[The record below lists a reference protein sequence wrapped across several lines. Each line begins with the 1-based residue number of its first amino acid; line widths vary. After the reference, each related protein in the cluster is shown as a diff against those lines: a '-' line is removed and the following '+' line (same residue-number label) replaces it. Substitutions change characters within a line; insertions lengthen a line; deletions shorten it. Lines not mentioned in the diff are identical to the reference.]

1 MYLNNES
8 TENFSVS
15 RNKAKEVS
23 DCHEKEI
30 LLRLESQLRQTLDPD
45 YNWIFSKIAQV
56 TSQGVKFLC
65 DFRSDV
71 LVAMKVKNIS
81 NEDRSALKTMSSHLN
96 DLLSH
101 WFSAGL
107 LELEQITWQSSCA
120 MLQKIS
126 DYEAVHP
133 IKNWTDLKVSQIFL
147 PFGVFRHVFFVKSSD
162 SVTAQ
167 SGKVLRNAITFIFP

>member
-1 MYLNNES
+1 M
-8 TENFSVS
+8 
-15 RNKAKEVS
+15 
-23 DCHEKEI
+23 
-30 LLRLESQLRQTLDPD
+30 LRLESQLRQTLDPD
-45 YNWIFSKIAQV
+45 YNWIFSKVAQV

-65 DFRSDV
+65 DFRSDI
-71 LVAMKVKNIS
+71 LVAMRMKNIS
-81 NEDRSALKTMSSHLN
+81 NENRLGLKTMSAHLK

-133 IKNWTDLKVSQIFL
+133 IKNWTDLKVS
-147 PFGVFRHVFFVKSSD
+147 D
-162 SVTAQ
+162 
-167 SGKVLRNAITFIFP
+167 

>member
-1 MYLNNES
+1 M
-8 TENFSVS
+8 
-15 RNKAKEVS
+15 
-23 DCHEKEI
+23 
-30 LLRLESQLRQTLDPD
+30 LRLESQLRQTLDPD
-45 YNWIFSKIAQV
+45 YNWIFSKVAQV

-65 DFRSDV
+65 DFRSDI
-71 LVAMKVKNIS
+71 LVAMRMKNIS
-81 NEDRSALKTMSSHLN
+81 NENRLGLKTMSAHLK

-133 IKNWTDLKVSQIFL
+133 IKNWTDLKVRDCIDGFSFEIFREIKR
-147 PFGVFRHVFFVKSSD
+147 F
-162 SVTAQ
+162 
-167 SGKVLRNAITFIFP
+167 N

>member
-1 MYLNNES
+1 MKAS
-8 TENFSVS
+8 TENFSVF

-71 LVAMKVKNIS
+71 LVAMKMKNIS
-81 NEDRSALKTMSSHLN
+81 TEDRSALKTMSSHLK

-133 IKNWTDLKVSQIFL
+133 IKNWTDLKVSEIFL
-147 PFGVFRHVFFVKSSD
+147 CFWCFSLYIFREIK
-162 SVTAQ
+162 
-167 SGKVLRNAITFIFP
+167 

>member
-1 MYLNNES
+1 M
-8 TENFSVS
+8 
-15 RNKAKEVS
+15 
-23 DCHEKEI
+23 
-30 LLRLESQLRQTLDPD
+30 
-45 YNWIFSKIAQV
+45 

-71 LVAMKVKNIS
+71 LVAMKMKNIS
-81 NEDRSALKTMSSHLN
+81 TEDRSALKTMSSHLK

-133 IKNWTDLKVSQIFL
+133 IKNWTDLKVSEIFL
-147 PFGVFRHVFFVKSSD
+147 CFWCFSLYIFREIKWFSDRVEKYSETRSRSFFREINSLVTSMEDPPICRRRSFSSCPFTLTLFWQTLLSRNFCQKCMRINFFIS
-162 SVTAQ
+162 TA
-167 SGKVLRNAITFIFP
+167 V